1 MTASNT
7 GKQVFIGT
15 AHVGDGTTE
24 ANAEMLVQAL
34 NLCPLQSYDRA
45 RGIGELLHDRWHVM
59 AEGEPPFGRDDMA
72 WADIVQWIV
81 RKASDPT
88 PIVRK
93 HLDEVA
99 PEGERARYNEEQTN
113 D

>member
-1 MTASNT
+1 MTAINH

-15 AHVGDGTTE
+15 AHVADATTP

-45 RGIGELLHDRWHVM
+45 RGIGELLHDRWELM
-59 AEGEPPFGRDDMA
+59 SGGPPPFRPDDLA
-72 WADIVQWIV
+72 WGDIVQFVI
-81 RKASDPT
+81 RRASDPT

-93 HLDEVA
+93 HLDELA
-99 PEGERARYNEEQTN
+99 PEGERAQYNEEQAN
-113 D
+113 G